1 MDPEAKALEMRNDP
15 STTKGVLLGQIGLGG
30 AAPGAI
36 VAFKAGPDEATGAD
50 DDQTFASIDALDA
63 LAGIGATTLDKIL
76 AFALNGSATLA
87 V

>member
-1 MDPEAKALEMRNDP
+1 MFAQNGLILAIPGPGEDWPEAVDVSLAVTL
-15 STTKGVLLGQIGLGG
+15 STCGLVF
-30 AAPGAI
+30 PGMLNLHNH
-36 VAFKAGPDEATGAD
+36 
-50 DDQTFASIDALDA
+50 IDALDA